1 VVFYLSQ
8 RNLLLQQRGAE
19 VLAEQRER
27 LRTTL
32 ASIGDAVISTDTE
45 GCITNMNAVAESLT
59 GWKLEEAIGHQLDTV
74 FRIVNEETRQPVHN
88 PATKAMR
95 EGVIVGLANHTVLIA
110 KGGAELPIDDSAAP
124 IRDGQGQVVGC
135 VLVFRD
141 MTERRR
147 AEASLRE
154 QTELLDL
161 DHDAII
167 VRSTEGVITFWSHGA
182 EQMYGWPKEAAL
194 GKVTY
199 TLLRTEFPRP
209 LPEIE
214 TELAERSWWEGTLT
228 HTKKNGSRIVVAS
241 RWAMR
246 KGNRGKTSIVLE
258 INRDITDRKQA
269 EQAMADARAYAESI
283 VDTVREPLLV
293 LDGKL
298 RVKSASHSFCQT
310 FSVSP

>member
-110 KGGAELPIDDSAAP
+110 KGGTELPIDDSAAP
-124 IRDGQGQVVGC
+124 IRCAKGEVVGC

-141 MTERRR
+141 VTERRS
-147 AEASLRE
+147 AERSARLLASIVE
-154 QTELLDL
+154 SSD
-161 DHDAII
+161 DAII
-167 VRSTEGVITFWSHGA
+167 GKDVNGIITSWNQGA
-182 EQMYGWPKEAAL
+182 ERIFGYTAAEAVGRA
-194 GKVTY
+194 
-199 TLLRTEFPRP
+199 
-209 LPEIE
+209 IAM
-214 TELAERSWWEGTLT
+214 LAPP
-228 HTKKNGSRIVVAS
+228 
-241 RWAMR
+241 
-246 KGNRGKTSIVLE
+246 
-258 INRDITDRKQA
+258 DRA
-269 EQAMADARAYAESI
+269 
-283 VDTVREPLLV
+283 
-293 LDGKL
+293 
-298 RVKSASHSFCQT
+298 
-310 FSVSP
+310 